1 MKRKLQLTDQIIIKQ
16 NKPEF
21 VLLDKLCF
29 LSKNCYNA
37 ALYIIRQQYKKI
49 NLILIILK
57 STK

>member
-37 ALYIIRQQYKKI
+37 ALYIIRQQYKK
-49 NLILIILK
+49 K
-57 STK
+57 